1 MNQILVVGDDQ
12 FFHSRELHLNND
24 ITHASSVNEAVSLLE
39 TMDFGAIIARDGAD
53 LLSHVRDQGKHT
65 PFLNISHAASAV
77 DCCGGHLAPEATL
90 IEKTEVLGQLIKRN
104 HNTDC

>member
-1 MNQILVVGDDQ
+1 MNQILAVGEDQ
-12 FFHSRELHLNND
+12 LFHTRELNLNNE
-24 ITHASSVNEAVSLLE
+24 ITHVASMADAVSLLE

-65 PFLNISHAASAV
+65 PFLNISHVASAV
-77 DCCGGHLAPEATL
+77 DCCGGHMAPEASVS
-90 IEKTEVLGQLIKRN
+90 EKTEVLGQLMKRN